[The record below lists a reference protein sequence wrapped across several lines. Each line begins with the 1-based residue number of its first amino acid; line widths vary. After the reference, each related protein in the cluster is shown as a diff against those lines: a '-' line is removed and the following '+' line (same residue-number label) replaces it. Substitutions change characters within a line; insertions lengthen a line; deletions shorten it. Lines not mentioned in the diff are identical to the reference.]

1 MKALD
6 FEYDGYLLSDFGF
19 MICSFGDKGLET
31 ISNGSKISF
40 NTTPIFNGSKSL
52 LTQVNYDENIECNF
66 AICKNPCVTASGDVE
81 PITATEE
88 SQIMRWLNRKRFLKF
103 RVLQDGYEDI
113 YFNGSFNI
121 DKYVLDGNVY
131 GFELTFTSDR
141 PYATYDSVMYNFTIS
156 TENGNYVINDIS
168 DEIGYI
174 YAKMKIKCLSSGNLI
189 INNSIEKRDTVIKN
203 CTQNEII
210 SLDYPIIESTLISHK
225 LQNDFNFNFVRIAN
239 TYENTLNKLTFSLP
253 CEVQLSYNPIKK
265 VGV

>member
-52 LTQVNYDENIECNF
+52 LTQVSYDENIECNF

-88 SQIMRWLNRKRFLKF
+88 SQIMRWLNRKKFLKF

-113 YFNGSFNI
+113 YFNGSFKI

-225 LQNDFNFNFVRIAN
+225 LQNDFNFN
-239 TYENTLNKLTFSLP
+239 
-253 CEVQLSYNPIKK
+253 
-265 VGV
+265 

>member
-19 MICSFGDKGLET
+19 MICSFGDKGFET

-52 LTQVNYDENIECNF
+52 LTQVSYDENIECNF

-88 SQIMRWLNRKRFLKF
+88 SRIMRWLNRKKFLKF

-121 DKYVLDGNVY
+121 DKYELDGNVY

-141 PYATYDSVMYNFTIS
+141 PYAIYDSIIYNFTIS
-156 TENGNYVINDIS
+156 AENGNYVINDIS

-189 INNSIEKRDTVIKN
+189 INNSIENRDTVIKN
-203 CTQNEII
+203 CTQNEIL

>member
-40 NTTPIFNGSKSL
+40 NTTPIFNGSKIL

-103 RVLQDGYEDI
+103 RVLQDGYEDV

-131 GFELTFTSDR
+131 GFELTFIT
-141 PYATYDSVMYNFTIS
+141 DSPFADFDL
-156 TENGNYVINDIS
+156 ERYVINATS
-168 DEIGYI
+168 E
-174 YAKMKIKCLSSGNLI
+174 N
-189 INNSIEKRDTVIKN
+189 
-203 CTQNEII
+203 
-210 SLDYPIIESTLISHK
+210 
-225 LQNDFNFNFVRIAN
+225 
-239 TYENTLNKLTFSLP
+239 YEYSFD
-253 CEVQLSYNPIKK
+253 
-265 VGV
+265 

>member
-121 DKYVLDGNVY
+121 DKYELDGNVY

-141 PYATYDSVMYNFTIS
+141 PYAIYDSVMYNFTIS
-156 TENGNYVINDIS
+156 TENGSYVINDIS
-168 DEIGYI
+168 DEIGNI

-189 INNSIEKRDTVIKN
+189 INNSIEKRDTVITN

>member
-52 LTQVNYDENIECNF
+52 LTQVSYDENIECNF

-121 DKYVLDGNVY
+121 DKYELDGNVY

-141 PYATYDSVMYNFTIS
+141 PYAIYDSIMYNFTIS
-156 TENGNYVINDIS
+156 TENGNYVINDI
-168 DEIGYI
+168 
-174 YAKMKIKCLSSGNLI
+174 
-189 INNSIEKRDTVIKN
+189 
-203 CTQNEII
+203 
-210 SLDYPIIESTLISHK
+210 
-225 LQNDFNFNFVRIAN
+225 
-239 TYENTLNKLTFSLP
+239 
-253 CEVQLSYNPIKK
+253 
-265 VGV
+265 

>member
-52 LTQVNYDENIECNF
+52 LTQVSYDENIECNF

-88 SQIMRWLNRKRFLKF
+88 SQIMRWLNRKKFLKF

-121 DKYVLDGNVY
+121 DKYELDGNVY
-131 GFELTFTSDR
+131 GFELAFTSDR
-141 PYATYDSVMYNFTIS
+141 PYAIYDSIVYNFTIS
-156 TENGNYVINDIS
+156 NENGNYVINDLS
-168 DEIGYI
+168 DEIGQI

-189 INNSIEKRDTVIKN
+189 INNSIENRDTVIKN

>member
-52 LTQVNYDENIECNF
+52 LTQVSYDENIECNF

-141 PYATYDSVMYNFTIS
+141 PYAIYDSIIYNFTIS

-189 INNSIEKRDTVIKN
+189 INNSIENRDTVIKN

-210 SLDYPIIESTLISHK
+210 TLDYPIIESTLISHK

>member
-52 LTQVNYDENIECNF
+52 LTQVSYDENIECNF

-88 SQIMRWLNRKRFLKF
+88 SQIMRWLNRKKFLKF

-131 GFELTFTSDR
+131 GFELTFTSNR
-141 PYATYDSVMYNFTIS
+141 PYAIYDSVMYNFTIS

-168 DEIGYI
+168 DEIGHI

-210 SLDYPIIESTLISHK
+210 TLDYPIIESTLISHK

>member
-52 LTQVNYDENIECNF
+52 LTQVSYDENIECNF

-174 YAKMKIKCLSSGNLI
+174 YTKMKIKCLSSGNLI
-189 INNSIEKRDTVIKN
+189 INNSIENRDTVIKN

-210 SLDYPIIESTLISHK
+210 TLDYPIIESTLISHK

>member
-1 MKALD
+1 MKAFD
-6 FEYDGYLLSDFGF
+6 FEYNGKFLSDYGFTICNFGN
-19 MICSFGDKGLET
+19 KGLET

-40 NTTPIFNGSKSL
+40 NTTPMFNGSKHL
-52 LTQVNYDENIECNF
+52 LTHSQYDECLEANF
-66 AICKNPCVTASGDVE
+66 SICKDSCKTLSGDVE
-81 PITATEE
+81 PISLEE
-88 SQIMRWLNRKRFLKF
+88 QSFIMRWLNRKSFKKF
-103 RVLQDGYEDI
+103 KLLQDGYEDT

-141 PYATYDSVMYNFTIS
+141 PYAIYDSIIYNFTIS

-168 DEIGYI
+168 DEIGHI

-189 INNSIEKRDTVIKN
+189 INNSIENRDTVIKN

-210 SLDYPIIESTLISHK
+210 TLDYPIIESTLISHK

>member
-210 SLDYPIIESTLISHK
+210 TLDYPIIESTLISHK

>member
-52 LTQVNYDENIECNF
+52 LTQVSYDENIECNF

-88 SQIMRWLNRKRFLKF
+88 SQIMRWLNRKKFLKF

-121 DKYVLDGNVY
+121 NKYVLDGNVY

-141 PYATYDSVMYNFTIS
+141 PYAIYDSVMYNFTIS

-210 SLDYPIIESTLISHK
+210 TLDYPIIESTLISHK

>member
-52 LTQVNYDENIECNF
+52 LTQVSYDENIECNF

-121 DKYVLDGNVY
+121 DKYVLDGNVSL
-131 GFELTFTSDR
+131 LTDHMQYMILLYIILQFLLK
-141 PYATYDSVMYNFTIS
+141 M
-156 TENGNYVINDIS
+156 VI
-168 DEIGYI
+168 
-174 YAKMKIKCLSSGNLI
+174 ML
-189 INNSIEKRDTVIKN
+189 
-203 CTQNEII
+203 
-210 SLDYPIIESTLISHK
+210 
-225 LQNDFNFNFVRIAN
+225 
-239 TYENTLNKLTFSLP
+239 
-253 CEVQLSYNPIKK
+253 
-265 VGV
+265 

>member
-52 LTQVNYDENIECNF
+52 LTQVSYDENIECNF

-131 GFELTFTSDR
+131 GFELAFTSDR
-141 PYATYDSVMYNFTIS
+141 PYAIYDSIVYNFTIS

-189 INNSIEKRDTVIKN
+189 INNSIENRDTVIKN

-210 SLDYPIIESTLISHK
+210 TLDYPIIQSTLISHK